1 MNKLL
6 LNTLL
11 LLPLATI
18 TMDAPSQNISYE
30 GPQPAYNDNG
40 YEINAKDGLYT
51 VGWITYDYH
60 ARDAEISTLFVDKD
74 DQHKGIGGTLFKKCI
89 QHLVA
94 QGCSR
99 IYWTASAFANVGIE
113 ELRMI
118 YSKLIQKLDNPDSYK
133 LQTLDVIEGAVKKI
147 KMILTVNKN

>member
-6 LNTLL
+6 LLL
-11 LLPLATI
+11 LIPLNALC
-18 TMDAPSQNISYE
+18 MDTPLQHINYE

-51 VGWITYDYH
+51 VGWITYEYH
-60 ARDAEISTLFVDKD
+60 AGVAEISTLCVDKD
-74 DQHKGIGGTLFKKCI
+74 DQRKGIGSTLFKKCI

-99 IYWTASAFANVGIE
+99 ISWTASAFANVNLE
-113 ELRMI
+113 ELRSI
-118 YSKLIQKLDNPDSYK
+118 YSKLIQKLDNPDSYE
-133 LQTLDVIEGAVKKI
+133 LQTIDVIEGGVKKI
-147 KMILTVNKN
+147 KMILTVKKH

>member
-1 MNKLL
+1 
-6 LNTLL
+6 
-11 LLPLATI
+11 
-18 TMDAPSQNISYE
+18 MDAPSQEIAYE
-30 GPQPAYNDNG
+30 GPQPAYNNNG

-60 ARDAEISTLFVDKD
+60 ASDAEISTLCVDKD

-94 QGCSR
+94 QGCSH
-99 IYWTASAFANVGIE
+99 IYWTTSAFANVGIE

-118 YSKLIQKLDNPDSYK
+118 YSKLIQKLDNPDSYE
-133 LQTLDVIEGAVKKI
+133 LQTIDVIERGAKKI
-147 KMILTVNKN
+147 KMTLAVKKN